1 MKITK
6 VIKDYIIKLIRGNRV
21 VPIEV
26 LELHDYFRYY
36 NQINFTFKKGDNGRI
51 IAISKNF
58 RHGSIVTSAKNSK
71 ELEKNIRDAILT
83 AFDVPSV
90 YQDKVKLNP
99 VGKFKKEY
107 ALA

>member
-1 MKITK
+1 
-6 VIKDYIIKLIRGNRV
+6 
-21 VPIEV
+21 
-26 LELHDYFRYY
+26 LHDYFRYHEG
-36 NQINFTFKKGDNGRI
+36 INFEYKKKKDLI
-51 IAISKNF
+51 VAISKDFKHGTIITSGKNF
-58 RHGSIVTSAKNSK
+58 K
-71 ELEKNIRDAILT
+71 ELEDKIRDAILT